1 MFLHKSAYCTCIH
14 LCPYLLMYFLITNL
28 RLLQFVLPGPD
39 CSTGSACLPSTGAVC
54 GGKQRRLHQWQ
65 HVSQSVSQPCSYTPP
80 QILAL
85 RLCSLFFL
93 LLSLFTPS
101 FMSQA
106 HDGGGSVFRFFVFVF
121 FSDECAI
128 VCLIVLSHLNMTR
141 SRSVF

>member
-1 MFLHKSAYCTCIH
+1 MFLCKCAHCTCIH
-14 LCPYLLMYFLITNL
+14 ACPYFLTQHVISVNL
-28 RLLQFVLPGPD
+28 IINLQILRFVLPGPD

-54 GGKQRRLHQWQ
+54 GGKQWRLHQWQ
-65 HVSQSVSQPCSYTPP
+65 HVSHSATQLCSHTTP

-106 HDGGGSVFRFFVFVF
+106 HDVGGSALVFLCL
-121 FSDECAI
+121 FSFLRGVQSC
-128 VCLIVLSHLNMTR
+128 V
-141 SRSVF
+141 